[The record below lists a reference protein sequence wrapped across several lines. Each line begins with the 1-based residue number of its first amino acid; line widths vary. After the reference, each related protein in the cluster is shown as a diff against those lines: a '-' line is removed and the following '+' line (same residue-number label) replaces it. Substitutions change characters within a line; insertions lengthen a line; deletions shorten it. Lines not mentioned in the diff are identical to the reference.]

1 MEKGGIDMNKWSIGA
16 LVLGFGSLVLSLIS
30 DNLGEKGMREELIG
44 ELEEKYILVP
54 RLEQKED

>member
-1 MEKGGIDMNKWSIGA
+1 MNKWSIGA